1 MPAAHPTGPPAVRRL
16 GLVDYET
23 VWRDMERFV
32 AERDASTPDELWLL
46 QHPPVYTRGLNC
58 RMNPLRASTIP
69 VVQTDRGGQITYHGP
84 GQLIVYALLDIRRR
98 GLGVKRLV
106 NVLEQSVIDLLS
118 RYDIAGRRRDKAPG
132 VYVDGRKIAALGVRI
147 RRGSSYHGLSLNVD
161 MDLGPFADID
171 PCGFEGLEVTQLR
184 DLGVTDSVE
193 EVGERMALIV
203 SGLLEGQGLG
213 VRG

>member
-1 MPAAHPTGPPAVRRL
+1 MPAAHPAGPPTVRRL

-23 VWRDMERFV
+23 VWRDMARFV

-84 GQLIVYALLDIRRR
+84 GQLIVYTLLDIRRR

-106 NVLEQSVIDLLS
+106 NVLEQSVIDLLG

-184 DLGVTDSVE
+184 DLGVTDSVG
-193 EVGERMALIV
+193 EVGERMARIV
-203 SGLLEGQGLG
+203 SGLLEGSDW
-213 VRG
+213 